1 MKINKICQEIMTAL
15 IIWRDATGTCDAE
28 IISLTILI
36 NVLRHSQE
44 NG

>member
-1 MKINKICQEIMTAL
+1 MEIKMCQEIMTVL
-15 IIWRDATGTCDAE
+15 TIWRDATGTCDAK

-36 NVLRHSQE
+36 NVQRHSQE